1 MSDSLLSALSTKLNE
16 HLITDFNAYL
26 NYLFGYINKELGFK
40 NPLLFILNE
49 KKQELFL
56 THSKV
61 DVKIPMI
68 SGQSLLIDS
77 LNSQEVLSTS
87 NQRDIFS
94 KSLGIDV
101 SSKSLWIILPI
112 IVFSRPFGV
121 FVLSAPQEK
130 KLTKQEIRFLTNFA
144 DTVSMP
150 TYTSWTL
157 QQAITA
163 QQEMIKKNIK
173 YLELI
178 KVKKTFLED
187 LQQLLVQCIQQDLF
201 NQKTTQDILASLAYL
216 HSVLLLSDSTV
227 KKEKTNK

>member
-16 HLITDFNAYL
+16 HLITDFNTYL

-40 NPLLFILNE
+40 DPLFFILN
-49 KKQELFL
+49 KNQQDLVL
-56 THSKV
+56 VRSKV
-61 DVKIPMI
+61 DVKIPI
-68 SGQSLLIDS
+68 TSGRSLLIDS
-77 LNSQEVLSTS
+77 LNSQEVLTTS

-94 KSLGIDV
+94 KSLGIEI

-112 IVFSRPFGV
+112 MVFSRPFGV
-121 FVLSAPQEK
+121 LVLSAPQEK
-130 KLTKQEIRFLTNFA
+130 KLTKQERRFLANFA

-163 QQEMIKKNIK
+163 QQDMMKKNIK

-201 NQKTTQDILASLAYL
+201 NQKTTQDIVASLAYL

-227 KKEKTNK
+227 KKETTN